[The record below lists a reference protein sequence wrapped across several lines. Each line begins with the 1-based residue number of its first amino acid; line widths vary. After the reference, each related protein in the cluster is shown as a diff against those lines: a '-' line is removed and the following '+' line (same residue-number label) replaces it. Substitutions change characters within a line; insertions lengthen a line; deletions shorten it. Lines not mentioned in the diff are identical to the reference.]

1 MRGARVSPLR
11 RHSCCSERPA
21 AEHAVVWTEV
31 WILQVILIEQGARP
45 HHPQGNYRLNL
56 LATQNLLIKTF
67 VLLDLISGWQNQ

>member
-1 MRGARVSPLR
+1 M
-11 RHSCCSERPA
+11 
-21 AEHAVVWTEV
+21 WTEV

-45 HHPQGNYRLNL
+45 HHPHGNYRLNL